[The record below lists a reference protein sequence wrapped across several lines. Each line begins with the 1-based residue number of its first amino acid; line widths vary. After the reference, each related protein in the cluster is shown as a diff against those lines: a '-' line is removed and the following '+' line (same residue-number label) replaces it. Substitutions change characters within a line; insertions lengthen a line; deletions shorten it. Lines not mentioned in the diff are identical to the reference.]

1 MQNVTEAIEEVNL
14 IKKVIDRTQND
25 FSRIA
30 NFFISIG
37 MINTVTCLLYVI
49 LFQIIKRMDHVEYA
63 VWMLFRGLNY
73 ISVLGY
79 VVLFIIYRHKLKNRN
94 NALSLSMINIWG
106 TLLIGGEVFRIFFSA
121 VNFGKQDVYF
131 YQKTL
136 TFLFSLIGCLVLGFV
151 IQDKLIQR
159 AAFLI
164 VVLYMLLSGMGIE
177 IKVGSILGNNVNVGI
192 DSILTGIIVSAG
204 MILLGIHLKRKGER

>member
-37 MINTVTCLLYVI
+37 MINTVTCLVYVT

-136 TFLFSLIGCLVLGFV
+136 TFLFPLIGCLVLGFV

-164 VVLYMLLSGMGIE
+164 VVLYMLLSGMWIE

>member
-37 MINTVTCLLYVI
+37 MINTVTCLLYVT
-49 LFQIIKRMDHVEYA
+49 LFQIIKRMDHVGYT

-79 VVLFIIYRHKLKNRN
+79 AVLFFIYQHKLKNRN
-94 NALSLSMINIWG
+94 NALSLSTINIWG

-121 VNFGKQDVYF
+121 VNFGKQAVYF

-136 TFLFSLIGCLVLGFV
+136 TFLFPLIGCLVLGFV
-151 IQDKLIQR
+151 IQDKLIQW

-164 VVLYMLLSGMGIE
+164 VILYMLLSGMGIE
-177 IKVGSILGNNVNVGI
+177 VKVGSILGNNVNVGI

>member
-1 MQNVTEAIEEVNL
+1 MQNVAEAIEEVNL

-37 MINTVTCLLYVI
+37 MINTVTCLLYVT

-79 VVLFIIYRHKLKNRN
+79 VVLFIIYRHKLIKRN

-136 TFLFSLIGCLVLGFV
+136 TFLFPLIGCLFLGFV
-151 IQDKLIQR
+151 ILDKLIQR

-164 VVLYMLLSGMGIE
+164 VVLYMLLSWMGI
-177 IKVGSILGNNVNVGI
+177 
-192 DSILTGIIVSAG
+192 
-204 MILLGIHLKRKGER
+204 